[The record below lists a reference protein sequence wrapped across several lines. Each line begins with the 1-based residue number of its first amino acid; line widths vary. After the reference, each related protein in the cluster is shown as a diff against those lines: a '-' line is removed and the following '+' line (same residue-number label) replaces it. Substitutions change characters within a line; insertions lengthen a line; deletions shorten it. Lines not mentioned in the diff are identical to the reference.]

1 MKNRTL
7 RVIIIL
13 ISLLFLNIEAAHA
26 GLIHKLKSYIRL
38 EFTDFELFYIF
49 GGSLSLAFLGY
60 VIFTPVLIGNKK
72 WAWLNYYSY
81 QPNRHDYQ
89 SKRDMVK
96 KISGILK
103 NDYISNSAHS

>member
-1 MKNRTL
+1 M
-7 RVIIIL
+7 V
-13 ISLLFLNIEAAHA
+13 SLLFLNIEAAHA
-26 GLIHKLKSYIRL
+26 GLVHKLKNYIRL
-38 EFTDFELFYIF
+38 EFTDIELFYIF

-60 VIFTPVLIGNKK
+60 VIFTPVHIGNKK

-89 SKRDMVK
+89 SKRVMVK

-103 NDYISNSAHS
+103 NDYISNHAHS